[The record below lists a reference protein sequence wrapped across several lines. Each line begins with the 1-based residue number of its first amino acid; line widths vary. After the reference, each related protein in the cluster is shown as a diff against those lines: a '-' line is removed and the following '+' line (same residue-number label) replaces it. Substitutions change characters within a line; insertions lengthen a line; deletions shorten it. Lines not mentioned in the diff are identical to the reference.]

1 MQFVK
6 DVFHSFSM
14 TDDIRYGLIIFG
26 DDTVKVTYDDGDDD
40 DHDVGELSKCFFF
53 SLWNNSELSALKV
66 STRYVQCR

>member
-26 DDTVKVTYDDGDDD
+26 DDTVKVTYDDGD
-40 DHDVGELSKCFFF
+40 VGELSPIFFF
-53 SLWNNSELSALKV
+53 FFFF
-66 STRYVQCR
+66 RF